1 MQKPRL
7 SFWQI
12 WNMSF
17 GFLGIQFGWGL
28 QMANMS
34 AIYSYLGANAD
45 SLAILWL
52 AAPVTGVIIQP
63 LIGQASD
70 RMWTRLGRR
79 RPFIL
84 GGAILASIA
93 LVLMP
98 NCPAVWMAAGLL
110 WVLDGTINASMQPFR
125 ALVADNLPEEQTSQG
140 FAIQSLFIGLGGT
153 IGSALPWM
161 MTNWFGVASEGAGH
175 GHVPASVRLSFY
187 IGAAAF
193 IGAVLWTVFSTRE
206 YPPSDSELAAIR
218 ARKFDWTLGLGAI
231 IALLCQL
238 PRRIWKLG
246 FVQSAVVF
254 AMWVYHLP
262 DRLPRRMWELGL
274 VQFFTW
280 IGMFAMW
287 VYFSPAVAKNIFH
300 AAPGSVE
307 MEASGSW
314 SGFCFAAYNAV
325 CFLFSFVLLWG
336 TKYTGP
342 KLMHILCLAI
352 GALGLAAVPLMS
364 DKYHLLISMIAVGIA
379 WASILSMPY
388 AMLAPS
394 LPKEKVGVMMGL
406 FNLFI
411 VLPQIASSSL
421 LGFLLKHFLHSEPM
435 NALILGGA
443 SMGLAALLTLLVVT
457 VKQAGGEFAAQGV
470 ASTH

>member
-1 MQKPRL
+1 
-7 SFWQI
+7 
-12 WNMSF
+12 MSF

-70 RMWTRLGRR
+70 RVWTRLGRR

-84 GGAILASIA
+84 GGAILASLA

-98 NCPAVWMAAGLL
+98 NCPSVWMAAGLL

-125 ALVADNLPEEQTSQG
+125 ALVADKLPEEQNAQG

-153 IGSALPWM
+153 IASGLPWM
-161 MTNWFGVASEGAGH
+161 MNNWFGVTAQVAGQH
-175 GHVPASVRLSFY
+175 HIPYSVRLSFY

-193 IGAVLWTVFSTRE
+193 MGAVLWTVFSTSE
-206 YPPSDSELAAIR
+206 YPPSASDLAVLR
-218 ARKFDWTLGLGAI
+218 ARKFDWTLGLGDI
-231 IALLCQL
+231 GSLI
-238 PRRIWKLG
+238 
-246 FVQSAVVF
+246 F
-254 AMWVYHLP
+254 H
-262 DRLPRRMWELGL
+262 LPRRMWELGL

-280 IGMFAMW
+280 IGMFSLW
-287 VYFSPAVAKNIFH
+287 VYFSPAVAKDIFH
-300 AAPGSVE
+300 AAPGSAA
-307 MEASGSW
+307 MEASVSW

-325 CFLFSFVLLWG
+325 CFFFSFVLLGG
-336 TKYTGP
+336 TKYIGP
-342 KLMHILCLAI
+342 KLMHVLCLAV
-352 GALGLAAVPLMS
+352 GGLGLASIPLDS
-364 DKYHLLISMIAVGIA
+364 DKYHLLIAMTAVGIA

-388 AMLAPS
+388 AMLAPV

-411 VLPQIASSSL
+411 VLPQIAASSL
-421 LGFLLKHFLHSEPM
+421 LGFILKHYLHSEPM
-435 NALILGGA
+435 SALVLGGA

-457 VKQAGGEFAAQGV
+457 FRKTTGESVSPGV
-470 ASTH
+470 AAAH

>member
-34 AIYSYLGANAD
+34 AIYSYLGAD
-45 SLAILWL
+45 TDRLAILWL

-63 LIGQASD
+63 LIGQSSD
-70 RMWTRLGRR
+70 RIWTRLGRR

-84 GGAILASIA
+84 GGAIIASVA
-93 LVLMP
+93 LILMP
-98 NCPAVWMAAGLL
+98 NCPSVWMAAGLL

-125 ALVADNLPEEQTSQG
+125 ALVADNLPAEQNAQG

-153 IGSALPWM
+153 IASALPWM
-161 MTNWFGVASEGAGH
+161 MTNWFGVVSDGDGIPH
-175 GHVPASVRLSFY
+175 SVRLSFY

-193 IGAVLWTVFSTRE
+193 LGAVLWTVFNTKE
-206 YPPSDSELAAIR
+206 YPPTESELTAMR
-218 ARKFDWTLGLGAI
+218 ARKFDWSLGLVDI
-231 IALLCQL
+231 FAL
-238 PRRIWKLG
+238 I
-246 FVQSAVVF
+246 F
-254 AMWVYHLP
+254 H
-262 DRLPRRMWELGL
+262 LPRRMWELGL

-280 IGMFAMW
+280 IGMFSMW

-300 AAPGSVE
+300 AAAGSPE
-307 MEASGSW
+307 MEAAGSW

-325 CFLFSFVLLWG
+325 CFIFSFVLLWG

-342 KLMHILCLAI
+342 KLMHVFCLAV
-352 GALGLAAVPLMS
+352 GALGLASVPLMA
-364 DKYHLLISMIAVGIA
+364 DKDQLLVSMTAVGIA

-394 LPKEKVGVMMGL
+394 LPKDKVGVMMGM

-411 VLPQIASSSL
+411 VLPQIVASSL
-421 LGFLLKHFLHSEPM
+421 LGYVLKHFLHSEPV
-435 NALILGGA
+435 NALVLGGA
-443 SMGLAALLTLLVVT
+443 SMGLAALLTLLVVGF
-457 VKQAGGEFAAQGV
+457 KQSGM
-470 ASTH
+470 ASLPVTGQHGH

>member
-34 AIYSYLGANAD
+34 AIYGYLGANPD

-63 LIGQASD
+63 LIGQSSD
-70 RMWTRLGRR
+70 RIWTRLGRR

-84 GGAILASIA
+84 AGAILASLA
-93 LVLMP
+93 LILMP
-98 NCPAVWMAAGLL
+98 NCPSVWMAAGLL

-125 ALVADNLPEEQTSQG
+125 ALVADNLPEEQNAQG

-153 IGSALPWM
+153 IASALPWM
-161 MTNWFGVASEGAGH
+161 MNNWFGLTAQGAGQERI
-175 GHVPASVRLSFY
+175 PYSVRLSFY

-193 IGAVLWTVFSTRE
+193 LGAVLWTVFSTKE
-206 YPPSDSELAAIR
+206 YPPSDPELAAIR
-218 ARKFDWTLGLGAI
+218 ARKFDWTLGL
-231 IALLCQL
+231 
-238 PRRIWKLG
+238 RD
-246 FVQSAVVF
+246 VF
-254 AMWVYHLP
+254 ALVFH
-262 DRLPRRMWELGL
+262 LPRRMWELGL

-280 IGMFAMW
+280 IGMFSMW

-300 AAPGSVE
+300 AATGSPE
-307 MEASGSW
+307 MEAAGAW

-325 CFLFSFVLLWG
+325 CFVFSFVLLWA

-342 KLMHILCLAI
+342 KWMHILCLAV
-352 GALGLAAVPLMS
+352 GAIGLASVPL
-364 DKYHLLISMIAVGIA
+364 DTEKYHLLLAMTGVGIA

-388 AMLAPS
+388 AMLAPA
-394 LPKEKVGVMMGL
+394 LPKEKIGVMMGM

-411 VLPQIASSSL
+411 VLPQIVASSL

-435 NALILGGA
+435 NALVLGGA
-443 SMGLAALLTLLVVT
+443 SMGLAALLTLLVVNVRQT
-457 VKQAGGEFAAQGV
+457 GGEFAVEGV

>member
-1 MQKPRL
+1 MPRNWLAPEGVDGLISQVHLQQNTTMQKPQL

-70 RMWTRLGRR
+70 RCWTRLGRR

-84 GGAILASIA
+84 VGAVLASLA

-98 NCPAVWMAAGLL
+98 NCPSVWMAAGLL

-125 ALVADNLPEEQTSQG
+125 ALVADNLPAEQNSQG

-153 IGSALPWM
+153 IASALPWM
-161 MTNWFGVASEGAGH
+161 MTNWFGVTSDGGGH
-175 GHVPASVRLSFY
+175 IPHSVRLSFY

-193 IGAVLWTVFSTRE
+193 MGAVLWTVFSTSE
-206 YPPSDSELAAIR
+206 YPPTEAEQAAIR
-218 ARKFDWTLGLGAI
+218 TRKFDWTLGLGDI
-231 IALLCQL
+231 FAL
-238 PRRIWKLG
+238 I
-246 FVQSAVVF
+246 F
-254 AMWVYHLP
+254 H
-262 DRLPRRMWELGL
+262 LPRRMWELGL

-280 IGMFAMW
+280 IGMFSMW
-287 VYFSPAVAKNIFH
+287 VYFSPAVAKDIFH
-300 AAPGSVE
+300 ATPGSPE
-307 MEASGSW
+307 MEAAGSW
-314 SGFCFAAYNAV
+314 SGFCFAGYNVV
-325 CFLFSFVLLWG
+325 CFIFSFVLLWG

-342 KLMHILCLAI
+342 KLMHVLCLAV
-352 GALGLAAVPLMS
+352 GALGLASVPMMA
-364 DKYHLLISMIAVGIA
+364 DKYQLLISMTAVGIA

-394 LPKEKVGVMMGL
+394 LPKEKVGVMMGM

-411 VLPQIASSSL
+411 VLPQIAASSL
-421 LGFLLKHFLHSEPM
+421 LGYLLKHFLHSEPM
-435 NALILGGA
+435 NALVLGGA
-443 SMGLAALLTLLVVT
+443 SMGLAALLTLVVVSFKKSGSEPLPVT
-457 VKQAGGEFAAQGV
+457 GGG
-470 ASTH
+470 SGH

>member
-1 MQKPRL
+1 MQKPPL

-34 AIYSYLGANAD
+34 TIYSYLGADAD

-63 LIGQASD
+63 FIGQSSD
-70 RMWTRLGRR
+70 RIWTRLGRR

-93 LVLMP
+93 LILMP
-98 NCPAVWMAAGLL
+98 NCPSVWMAAGLL

-125 ALVADNLPEEQTSQG
+125 ALVADNLPGEQGAQG

-153 IGSALPWM
+153 VASALPWM
-161 MTNWFGVASEGAGH
+161 MTNWFGVVSKGNEQGH
-175 GHVPASVRLSFY
+175 IPQSVRLSFY

-193 IGAVLWTVFSTRE
+193 LSAVLWTVFKTSE

-218 ARKFDWTLGLGAI
+218 ARKIDWSLGLMDI
-231 IALLCQL
+231 FELI
-238 PRRIWKLG
+238 
-246 FVQSAVVF
+246 F
-254 AMWVYHLP
+254 
-262 DRLPRRMWELGL
+262 RLPRRMWELGAI
-274 VQFFTW
+274 QFFTW
-280 IGMFAMW
+280 TGMFAMW

-300 AAPGSVE
+300 AAPGSPE
-307 MEASGSW
+307 MEAAGAW
-314 SGFCFAAYNAV
+314 SGFCFAVYNAV
-325 CFLFSFVLLWG
+325 CFVFSFVLLWA
-336 TKYTGP
+336 TKRTGP
-342 KLMHILCLAI
+342 KLMHVVCLAV
-352 GALGLAAVPLMS
+352 GAMGLASVALAS
-364 DKYHLLISMIAVGIA
+364 DKYHLLIAMTGVGVA

-394 LPKEKVGVMMGL
+394 LPKDKVGVMMGM

-411 VLPQIASSSL
+411 VLPQIAASSL
-421 LGFLLKHFLHSEPM
+421 LGFALKHYLHSEPM
-435 NALILGGA
+435 NALVLGGA
-443 SMGLAALLTLLVVT
+443 SMGFASLLTLLIVSYKTESSEVLP
-457 VKQAGGEFAAQGV
+457 VAV
-470 ASTH
+470 ASGH

>member
-1 MQKPRL
+1 MQKSRL
-7 SFWQI
+7 SFWHI

-63 LIGQASD
+63 LVGQASD
-70 RMWTRLGRR
+70 RAWTRLGRR

-84 GGAILASIA
+84 GGAILASLA

-98 NCPAVWMAAGLL
+98 NCPSVWMAAGLL

-125 ALVADNLPEEQTSQG
+125 ALVADKLPEEQNAQG

-153 IGSALPWM
+153 IASGLPWM
-161 MTNWFGVASEGAGH
+161 MNNWFGVTAQVAGQQH
-175 GHVPASVRLSFY
+175 IPYSVRLSFY

-193 IGAVLWTVFSTRE
+193 MGAVLWTVFSTSE
-206 YPPSDSELAAIR
+206 YPPSDSDLAILR
-218 ARKFDWTLGLGAI
+218 ARKFDWTLGLGDI
-231 IALLCQL
+231 GALL
-238 PRRIWKLG
+238 
-246 FVQSAVVF
+246 F
-254 AMWVYHLP
+254 H
-262 DRLPRRMWELGL
+262 LPRRMWELGL

-280 IGMFAMW
+280 IGMFSLW
-287 VYFSPAVAKNIFH
+287 VYFSPAVAKDIFH
-300 AAPGSVE
+300 AAPGSAA
-307 MEASGSW
+307 MEASVSW

-325 CFLFSFVLLWG
+325 CFGFSFVLLGG
-336 TKYTGP
+336 TKYIGP
-342 KLMHILCLAI
+342 KLMHVLCLAV
-352 GALGLAAVPLMS
+352 GALGLASIPLDS
-364 DKYHLLISMIAVGIA
+364 DKYHLLIAMTAVGIA

-388 AMLAPS
+388 AMLAPV

-411 VLPQIASSSL
+411 VLPQIAASSL
-421 LGFLLKHFLHSEPM
+421 LGFILKHFLHSEPM
-435 NALILGGA
+435 NALVLGGA

-457 VKQAGGEFAAQGV
+457 FSKTTGESVSPGLAA
-470 ASTH
+470 AH

>member
-1 MQKPRL
+1 MQKPPL

-34 AIYSYLGANAD
+34 AIYTYLGANAD

-63 LIGQASD
+63 LVGQASD
-70 RMWTRLGRR
+70 RTWTRLGRR

-84 GGAILASIA
+84 AGAVLASLA
-93 LVLMP
+93 LLLMP

-125 ALVADNLPEEQTSQG
+125 ALVADNLPPKQGAQG

-153 IGSALPWM
+153 VASALPWM
-161 MTNWFGVASEGAGH
+161 MTNWFGVVSNGAGH
-175 GHVPASVRLSFY
+175 GHIPQSVRLSFY

-193 IGAVLWTVFSTRE
+193 MGAVLWTVFKTDE
-206 YPPSDSELAAIR
+206 YPPSEAELAAMR
-218 ARKFDWTLGLGAI
+218 ARKLDWTLGLGEI
-231 IALLCQL
+231 GGL
-238 PRRIWKLG
+238 
-246 FVQSAVVF
+246 VF
-254 AMWVYHLP
+254 H
-262 DRLPRRMWELGL
+262 LPRRMWELG
-274 VQFFTW
+274 VIQFFTW
-280 IGMFAMW
+280 TGMFALW
-287 VYFSPAVAKNIFH
+287 VYFSPAVAKDIFR
-300 AAPGSVE
+300 AAPGSAD
-307 MEASGSW
+307 MEAAGAW
-314 SGFCFAAYNAV
+314 SGFCFAVYNAV
-325 CFLFSFVLLWG
+325 CFVFSFVLLWG

-342 KLMHILCLAI
+342 KFMHVLCLAI
-352 GALGLAAVPLMS
+352 GSAGLASVALAD
-364 DKYHLLISMIAVGIA
+364 DKYHLLIAMVAVGIA

-394 LPKEKVGVMMGL
+394 LPKDKVGVMMGM

-411 VLPQIASSSL
+411 VLPQIAASSL
-421 LGFLLKHFLHSEPM
+421 LGFALKHFLHGEPM
-435 NALILGGA
+435 GALELGGA
-443 SMGLAALLTLLVVT
+443 SMGLAALLTLLMIT
-457 VKQAGGEFAAQGV
+457 PKKEEPAGLPAMAGSG
-470 ASTH
+470 H

>member
-1 MQKPRL
+1 
-7 SFWQI
+7 
-12 WNMSF
+12 MSF

-70 RMWTRLGRR
+70 RAWTRLGRR

-84 GGAILASIA
+84 GGAILASLA

-98 NCPAVWMAAGLL
+98 NCPSVWMAAGLL

-125 ALVADNLPEEQTSQG
+125 ALVADKLPEEQNAQG

-153 IGSALPWM
+153 IASGLPWM
-161 MTNWFGVASEGAGH
+161 MNNWFGVTAQVAGQQH
-175 GHVPASVRLSFY
+175 IPYSVRLSFY
-187 IGAAAF
+187 IGATAF
-193 IGAVLWTVFSTRE
+193 MGAVLWTVFSTSE
-206 YPPSDSELAAIR
+206 YPPSDSDLAALC
-218 ARKFDWTLGLGAI
+218 ARKFDWTLGLGDI
-231 IALLCQL
+231 GALL
-238 PRRIWKLG
+238 
-246 FVQSAVVF
+246 F
-254 AMWVYHLP
+254 H
-262 DRLPRRMWELGL
+262 LPRRMWELGL

-280 IGMFAMW
+280 IGMFSLW
-287 VYFSPAVAKNIFH
+287 VYFSPAVAKDIFH
-300 AAPGSVE
+300 AAPGSAA
-307 MEASGSW
+307 MEASVSW

-325 CFLFSFVLLWG
+325 CFVFSFVLLGG
-336 TKYTGP
+336 TKYIGP
-342 KLMHILCLAI
+342 KLMHVLCLAV
-352 GALGLAAVPLMS
+352 GALGLASIPLDS
-364 DKYHLLISMIAVGIA
+364 DKYHLLLAMTAVGIA

-388 AMLAPS
+388 AMLTPV

-411 VLPQIASSSL
+411 VLPQIAASSL
-421 LGFLLKHFLHSEPM
+421 LGFILKHFLHSEPM
-435 NALILGGA
+435 NALVLGGA

-457 VKQAGGEFAAQGV
+457 FRKTTGESVSPGV
-470 ASTH
+470 AAAH

>member
-7 SFWQI
+7 NFWQI

-34 AIYSYLGANAD
+34 SIYSYLGANAD

-84 GGAILASIA
+84 GGAVLASLA

-98 NCPAVWMAAGLL
+98 NCPSVWMAAGLL

-125 ALVADNLPEEQTSQG
+125 ALVADNLPDEQNSQG

-153 IGSALPWM
+153 IASALPWM
-161 MTNWFGVASEGAGH
+161 MTNWFGVAADNTS
-175 GHVPASVRLSFY
+175 GHVPHSVRLSFY

-193 IGAVLWTVFSTRE
+193 LGAVLWTVFSTSE
-206 YPPSDSELAAIR
+206 YPPTETELDKIR
-218 ARKFDWTLGLGAI
+218 SRKFDWTLGLGDI
-231 IALLCQL
+231 FAL
-238 PRRIWKLG
+238 
-246 FVQSAVVF
+246 VF
-254 AMWVYHLP
+254 Q
-262 DRLPRRMWELGL
+262 LPRRMWELGV

-280 IGMFAMW
+280 IGMFSMW
-287 VYFSPAVAKNIFH
+287 VYFSPAIAKNIFH
-300 AAPGSVE
+300 AAAGSPE
-307 MEASGSW
+307 METAGAW

-325 CFLFSFVLLWG
+325 CFIFSFVLLAV
-336 TKYTGP
+336 TKHTGP
-342 KLMHILCLAI
+342 KLMHVVCLAI
-352 GALGLAAVPLMS
+352 GGIGLATVPLATE
-364 DKYHLLISMIAVGIA
+364 KHQLLIAMTAVGVA
-379 WASILSMPY
+379 WSSILSMPY

-394 LPKEKVGVMMGL
+394 LPREKVGVMMGM

-411 VLPQIASSSL
+411 VLPQIAASSL
-421 LGFLLKHFLHSEPM
+421 LGYILKNFLHSEPM
-435 NALILGGA
+435 NALVLGGA
-443 SMGLAALLTLLVVT
+443 SMILAALLTLVLVNFKAASAAPLPVT
-457 VKQAGGEFAAQGV
+457 AGGG
-470 ASTH
+470 H

>member
-1 MQKPRL
+1 MQKPHL
-7 SFWQI
+7 TFWQI
-12 WNMSF
+12 WNTSF

-52 AAPVTGVIIQP
+52 AAPVTGVLIQP
-63 LIGQASD
+63 LIGQSSD
-70 RMWTRLGRR
+70 RIWTRLGRR

-93 LVLMP
+93 LILMP
-98 NCPAVWMAAGLL
+98 NCPSVWMAAGLL

-125 ALVADNLPEEQTSQG
+125 ALVADNLPEEQNAQG

-153 IGSALPWM
+153 VASALPWM
-161 MTNWFGVASEGAGH
+161 MTNWFGVTSEGAGQ
-175 GHVPASVRLSFY
+175 GHIPNSVRLSFY

-193 IGAVLWTVFSTRE
+193 MGAVLWTVFKTEE
-206 YPPSDSELAAIR
+206 YPPSDSELLAIR
-218 ARKFDWTLGLGAI
+218 ARNFDWTLGLGDI
-231 IALLCQL
+231 FAL
-238 PRRIWKLG
+238 
-246 FVQSAVVF
+246 VF
-254 AMWVYHLP
+254 H
-262 DRLPRRMWELGL
+262 LPRRMWELGL

-287 VYFSPAVAKNIFH
+287 VYFPPAVAKNIFH
-300 AAPGSVE
+300 ATSGSVE

-325 CFLFSFVLLWG
+325 CFVFSFVLLWG

-342 KLMHILCLAI
+342 KLMHVLCLTV
-352 GALGLAAVPLMS
+352 GALGLASIPLAS
-364 DKYHLLISMIAVGIA
+364 DKYRLLISMTAVGIA

-388 AMLAPS
+388 AMLAS
-394 LPKEKVGVMMGL
+394 ALPREKVGVMMGM

-411 VLPQIASSSL
+411 VAPQIVASSL
-421 LGFLLKHFLHSEPM
+421 LGYILKNYLHSDPM
-435 NALILGGA
+435 NALVLGGA

-457 VKQAGGEFAAQGV
+457 FRKIGGKDAALGM
-470 ASTH
+470 ASIH